1 MAKPLLY
8 DGLLSASHQSIIT
21 GDSAR
26 SSSFTLLEGDPIF
39 PNQSYYTVS
48 AINEACFAR
57 TYSTAYGEGS
67 PMAFVSPPN
76 SRGQS
81 LLSYPSSGLPLGQGG
96 VRNRGVPGDEL
107 VAHQAVS
114 RTVRKVFHATKIHT
128 YRATLITRLGV
139 FVVRGTNKS
148 HCFLLCFF

>member
-76 SRGQS
+76 SRGQRV
-81 LLSYPSSGLPLGQGG
+81 SYLTLPPGFPSARGEREIGG
-96 VRNRGVPGDEL
+96 CLRMNL
-107 VAHQAVS
+107 WLIKLHQEPS
-114 RTVRKVFHATKIHT
+114 ERYFTQPKYIHI
-128 YRATLITRLGV
+128 ARL
-139 FVVRGTNKS
+139 
-148 HCFLLCFF
+148 